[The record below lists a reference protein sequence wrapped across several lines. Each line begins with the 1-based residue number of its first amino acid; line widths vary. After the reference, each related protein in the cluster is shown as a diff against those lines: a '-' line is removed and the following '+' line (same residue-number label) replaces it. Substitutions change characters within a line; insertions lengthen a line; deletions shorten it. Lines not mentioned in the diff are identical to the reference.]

1 MLKDFTW
8 QAFLMGLIAS
18 VVGFAS
24 SFAVVV
30 GGLIAVGASPE
41 QASSGL
47 MAGAIAMGVAS
58 IVLAVM
64 TKMPIAAAWST
75 PGAALMVTT
84 GAVDGGFEAAVGAFL
99 VTGALI
105 IVAGFWKPLG
115 RWVAMIPTAIA
126 SAMLAGVL
134 MGLCLAPVKAA
145 ATAPEAA
152 LPVILVWA
160 IVARLKRL
168 WAVPAAVLVAVIVVV
183 MQGDAIPITS
193 VWPQPEL
200 VMPIFTL
207 GALIGI
213 ALPLFIVTMASQNIP
228 GIGVLRSFG
237 YEPPPGRPIAVTGI
251 ISMLFAPFGGHTTN
265 LSAIVVALCA
275 GPDAHEDPAKRYWAA
290 ISKGGVSILLGLS
303 ASLVIAVVQAAPPLL
318 IETVA
323 GLALLGP
330 LAASLKNALDD
341 EDMREAAVVTFI
353 VAASGLTIAG
363 VGGAFWGLIA
373 GGVIL
378 GLKRLKA

>member
-1 MLKDFTW
+1 MFKDFTR

-24 SFAVVV
+24 SFAIVI

-58 IVLAVM
+58 IVLGMM

-84 GAVDGGFEAAVGAFL
+84 GAVDGGFEAAVDAFL

-105 IVAGFWKPLG
+105 ILAGFWKPLG

-168 WAVPAAVLVAVIVVV
+168 WAVPAAVLVAVIVVM

-193 VWPQPEL
+193 VWPEPEL
-200 VMPIFTL
+200 IMPIFTL

-228 GIGVLRSFG
+228 GIGVLRS
-237 YEPPPGRPIAVTGI
+237 
-251 ISMLFAPFGGHTTN
+251 L
-265 LSAIVVALCA
+265 
-275 GPDAHEDPAKRYWAA
+275 
-290 ISKGGVSILLGLS
+290 
-303 ASLVIAVVQAAPPLL
+303 
-318 IETVA
+318 
-323 GLALLGP
+323 
-330 LAASLKNALDD
+330 
-341 EDMREAAVVTFI
+341 
-353 VAASGLTIAG
+353 
-363 VGGAFWGLIA
+363 
-373 GGVIL
+373 
-378 GLKRLKA
+378 

>member
-58 IVLAVM
+58 IVLAMM

-168 WAVPAAVLVAVIVVV
+168 WAVPAAVLVAVIVVM
-183 MQGDAIPITS
+183 MQGDTIPITS

-275 GPDAHEDPAKRYWAA
+275 GPDAHADPGKRYWAA

-341 EDMREAAVVTFI
+341 EEMREAAVVTFI

-378 GLKRLKA
+378 VLKRLKA